1 MDSRHRKG
9 AKSRANTHY
18 SDGRYYDQTYRR
30 RRDDVRFYV
39 ERALGSGGPV
49 LELGTGTGRVAWA
62 IARAG
67 VEVVALDDS
76 EPMLARARDKAER
89 LPRSVQNRVE
99 FRRGDLRT
107 LRLKRRFAL
116 VIAPFHV
123 WNHLYT
129 QDDVTRG
136 FRTAHHHLRPRGK
149 FVFDVLVP
157 DPATLARDPTKR
169 YRGGLVP
176 HPRDGGK
183 YRYGEFFHYDT
194 ASQVETVTMD
204 FEHPSDPSLSF
215 CTKLTQRHFFPAEL
229 AALVEHHGFTI
240 DSHTGD
246 FGDERITRATETQV
260 VVARRRSR

>member
-1 MDSRHRKG
+1 MAKRRDNGPKSG
-9 AKSRANTHY
+9 ANSHY

-30 RRDDVRFYV
+30 RREDVRFYV
-39 ERALGSGGPV
+39 ERAVASGGPV
-49 LELGTGTGRVAWA
+49 LELGTGTGRVALS

-67 VEVVALDDS
+67 LEIVAVDDS
-76 EPMLARARDKAER
+76 AFMLSRAQDKAER
-89 LPRSVQNRVE
+89 LPRAVRNRVE
-99 FRRGDLRT
+99 FRRGDLKR

-129 QDDVTRG
+129 HADITRG
-136 FRTAHHHLRPRGK
+136 FRTAHHHVRPRGR

-157 DPATLARDPTKR
+157 DPVTLGRDPTRR

-176 HPRDGGK
+176 HPRDGEK

-204 FEHPSDPSLSF
+204 FEHPSDRSRSF

-229 AALVEHHGFTI
+229 ASLVEHHGFTI

-246 FGDERITRATETQV
+246 FRGERITRATETQV
-260 VVARRRSR
+260 VVARRRTR